1 MLCKAAFRVGV
12 RFAVFV
18 TVLTTVRLRQY
29 RNTVKH
35 IPLIAGLPAPTI
47 PHGN

>member
-1 MLCKAAFRVGV
+1 MLCKATFRIGV
-12 RFAVFV
+12 RFAIFV
-18 TVLTTVRLRQY
+18 MVLTTVRLRQY